1 MFQISL
7 ANFFKTKFYLYH
19 YLRIQP
25 SEIEA
30 WPYYELEYTL
40 ENLKDFLE
48 KKKKGEDEQN
58 EQYGKPSMNKDMK
71 RQQSDMG
78 RSINTP
84 KIPRAP
90 SYKMPS
96 SSGFNMPKKF

>member
-7 ANFFKTKFYLYH
+7 ENFFKVKFYLYH

-30 WPYYELEYTL
+30 WPYYELEYTI

-58 EQYGKPSMNKDMK
+58 DKYSKTSTSNDMR
-71 RQQSDMG
+71 RQQQAMSS
-78 RSINTP
+78 SINTP
-84 KIPRAP
+84 KMPSTP

-96 SSGFNMPKKF
+96 PSFNMPKKF